1 MGCARMGGDECVVF
15 FRKGRNARSFEIKS
29 WGKKAFLYASEE
41 KLLHKYF
48 LCYDPSAVVI
58 DGSGVG
64 GPVFDELRND
74 GYRIH
79 EVIGQGK
86 ADDSVRYG
94 NRRAELWDLGKE
106 RLRTGVLIKVKD
118 ERPFKL
124 KSSCSPL
131 TM

>member
-1 MGCARMGGDECVVF
+1 
-15 FRKGRNARSFEIKS
+15 
-29 WGKKAFLYASEE
+29 
-41 KLLHKYF
+41 LLHKYF